1 MFGLNN
7 CADERRG
14 LTGERTPVRVET
26 FGNDN
31 QKLETSRLTVLQR
44 ACNYV
49 GGIVTWSTRAAQLQ
63 SWHCYLAHSRRAA
76 QLQSRAR
83 GWLREEA
90 RRAM

>member
-31 QKLETSRLTVLQR
+31 QKLET
-44 ACNYV
+44 
-49 GGIVTWSTRAAQLQ
+49 
-63 SWHCYLAHSRRAA
+63 
-76 QLQSRAR
+76 
-83 GWLREEA
+83 
-90 RRAM
+90 